1 MPSAY
6 CPSCGAT
13 YDSPT
18 ISPNGPFCR
27 WCLNRGD
34 VVPLLSAA
42 GRRFRRERKRD
53 ERAQLAVPCARGNSR
68 SAPRG

>member
-13 YDSPT
+13 YDSPR

-27 WCLNRGD
+27 YCLARGE
-34 VVPLLSAA
+34 VVQLMPAT
-42 GRRFRRERKRD
+42 GRRFRRPRTPLE
-53 ERAQLAVPCARGNSR
+53 EQASRAPSRRESGARSR
-68 SAPRG
+68 P

>member
-13 YDSPT
+13 YDSPR

-27 WCLNRGD
+27 YCLARGE
-34 VVPLLSAA
+34 VVQLLPAA
-42 GRRFRRERKRD
+42 GRRFRRARTAVEQHVD
-53 ERAQLAVPCARGNSR
+53 RAASREPGARPQL
-68 SAPRG
+68 